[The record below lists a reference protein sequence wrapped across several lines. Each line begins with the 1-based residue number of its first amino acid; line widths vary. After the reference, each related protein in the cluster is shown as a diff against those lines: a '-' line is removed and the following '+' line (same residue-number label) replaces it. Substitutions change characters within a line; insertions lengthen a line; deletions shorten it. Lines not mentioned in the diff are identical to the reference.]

1 MLPKLGIDK
10 TEYGG
15 QIVGKGLSKVFDL
28 ADGYVQI
35 GPGGAPHEKVSTW
48 LNIGFGLLAPE
59 IAKKFMP
66 TKTKLMEAA
75 GGNTF
80 SNVVDYAEDYLAQYW
95 PSQAVNKDVGP
106 KQTSGP
112 VRKNVQNMGQKG
124 YAYDLANSGQ
134 QGVSIKAPVR
144 NGGRYTV

>member
-1 MLPKLGIDK
+1 MFDIDK

-15 QIVGKGLSKVFDL
+15 QIVGRGLSQLFDM
-28 ADGYVQI
+28 ADAYVQI

-48 LNIGFGLLAPE
+48 LNLGFGLLAPE
-59 IAKKFMP
+59 IASKYFP
-66 TKTKLMEAA
+66 TKTKLLEAA

-80 SNVVDYAEDYLAQYW
+80 SNIVDYAEDYWLQFT
-95 PSQAVNKDVGP
+95 GP
-106 KQTSGP
+106 APARRPVARQLGSGP
-112 VRKNVQNMGQKG
+112 VRDTRQYAAKKG
-124 YAYDLANSGQ
+124 YQYDLSNSGQ

>member
-48 LNIGFGLLAPE
+48 LN
-59 IAKKFMP
+59 
-66 TKTKLMEAA
+66 T
-75 GGNTF
+75 
-80 SNVVDYAEDYLAQYW
+80 Q
-95 PSQAVNKDVGP
+95 
-106 KQTSGP
+106 
-112 VRKNVQNMGQKG
+112 
-124 YAYDLANSGQ
+124 
-134 QGVSIKAPVR
+134 
-144 NGGRYTV
+144 